1 MFSIGLM
8 KLKREEFDNLSL
20 TGNGT
25 VCRQLRLIQSVD
37 SYSGCDEADMM
48 DEFCWTRMVHFC
60 QRYTCRQGA
69 GLALFRQ
76 ILN

>member
-1 MFSIGLM
+1 MSYAVISDCFVQGQCVWSGPALLKTAQMFSVGL

-37 SYSGCDEADMM
+37 SYSGCDEADLM
-48 DEFCWTRMVHFC
+48 DEFC
-60 QRYTCRQGA
+60 
-69 GLALFRQ
+69 
-76 ILN
+76 